1 MKRALIVLVALVG
14 CRADAESL
22 PVEPPPPPPPAE
34 VARSVKLER
43 VATGLRMPVALT
55 FAPGD
60 AERRLFIVEKPGY
73 VRVLQELIAASWVDK
88 GRSFIA
94 DNALWLALA
103 LSAILIAAVFLRRRT
118 R

>member
-1 MKRALIVLVALVG
+1 VAKVPLRAAHTIA
-14 CRADAESL
+14 
-22 PVEPPPPPPPAE
+22 
-34 VARSVKLER
+34 
-43 VATGLRMPVALT
+43 
-55 FAPGD
+55 
-60 AERRLFIVEKPGY
+60 
-73 VRVLQELIAASWVDK
+73 AASWVDK